1 MADID
6 WSDDEQINDFF
17 NDGDSEDDFEGFG
30 PEDLEDI
37 NHDILANLPIFDFSP
52 ENDRDFPDDLGNGWS
67 RQDTDVLNAPFTGES
82 KLNHVMQSNEPLDFM
97 KLFITDD
104 FINELVFQTN
114 KYAEVKANDDE
125 SLKENSRIKKWQ
137 VVTLDEMK
145 VFLSLIIAMGLV
157 KKSDIQ
163 QYWSNSEVMD
173 TPFFRN
179 YMSRDRFLAIHSN
192 LHLVDNERQ
201 VQRGHVGFDPLFK
214 IHPFITLIMERFPEV
229 YTPEKELSFDE
240 GTCGWKGNLRFKVYN
255 PAKPT
260 KFGIKLYEVCEAS
273 SGYCIGFDVYTGCSE
288 IGEQA
293 DLVLGENNCN
303 ITTKVV
309 IGLMSRC
316 GLLDNGHHVYM
327 DNYYVSPELFTEL
340 EVLNTYAC
348 GTLRKNRLGVPDA
361 LKKTN
366 LKLKRGE
373 VIFRRKEGLLAVKFH
388 DKRDVHML
396 STIHP
401 ATVSVLNKND
411 RRTNNPIVKPTCV
424 VDYCSYMGGVDL
436 SDQINQYYSCLRK
449 TSKWYK
455 KLFFYL
461 LNLCVINSFILY
473 KKYAPVNKTKKEHN
487 TFRTS
492 IVTALIQE
500 AVTAP
505 RPQIEMGRKILGEKP
520 TRLLDR
526 HFPNH
531 IPAKVGAKN
540 AHPARDCVA
549 YSDLD
554 PVDLTQDHGQEP
566 VQQFFD
572 ASPQLSNGTHDD
584 RVDTPSPSPEEEDVK
599 EEPINTQTEE
609 IFDLKEEE
617 TLETQTEEAEPDQ
630 SGQMTIQFME
640 TKTFSWAGIASKNAT
655 SSSVPSIT
663 TSPPFGKVPQSLSNR
678 PEKTDIGA
686 SAPGSGPQPQRQT
699 RPPRDNRPRERERV
713 SMSRDDGD
721 SDSQSGRPR
730 SRFPDSHQLFV
741 GNLPHNITEKEL
753 EDFFTKFGH
762 VVELRINTKSSG
774 GKLPNFGFVIF
785 DSPEPVQSILSQK
798 PIKYNGEH
806 RLNVEE
812 KKPRGGAPGGG
823 RGGPPRGGMGGGRG
837 GTSFGSGGRGGIR
850 GSGGGPG
857 PRSDRGSMGGRGG
870 MSGPRR

>member
-1 MADID
+1 MIVRVGHSCTEDT
-6 WSDDEQINDFF
+6 FLF

-214 IHPFITLIMERFPEV
+214 IRPFITLIMERFPEV

-531 IPAKVGAKN
+531 IPAKVGAKR

-549 YSDLD
+549 CNYKKSLR
-554 PVDLTQDHGQEP
+554 Q
-566 VQQFFD
+566 
-572 ASPQLSNGTHDD
+572 ACK
-584 RVDTPSPSPEEEDVK
+584 RK
-599 EEPINTQTEE
+599 QT
-609 IFDLKEEE
+609 IFWCPTCKVALCVPNCFQVYH
-617 TLETQTEEAEPDQ
+617 TRQNYRAILLP
-630 SGQMTIQFME
+630 
-640 TKTFSWAGIASKNAT
+640 AGENS
-655 SSSVPSIT
+655 
-663 TSPPFGKVPQSLSNR
+663 
-678 PEKTDIGA
+678 
-686 SAPGSGPQPQRQT
+686 
-699 RPPRDNRPRERERV
+699 
-713 SMSRDDGD
+713 
-721 SDSQSGRPR
+721 SDS
-730 SRFPDSHQLFV
+730 
-741 GNLPHNITEKEL
+741 E
-753 EDFFTKFGH
+753 
-762 VVELRINTKSSG
+762 
-774 GKLPNFGFVIF
+774 
-785 DSPEPVQSILSQK
+785 
-798 PIKYNGEH
+798 
-806 RLNVEE
+806 
-812 KKPRGGAPGGG
+812 
-823 RGGPPRGGMGGGRG
+823 
-837 GTSFGSGGRGGIR
+837 
-850 GSGGGPG
+850 
-857 PRSDRGSMGGRGG
+857 
-870 MSGPRR
+870 